1 MKIKTIFF
9 ALILITNVLF
19 TSCATIFSGTKQTVS
34 FQSNPPDADVV
45 TVMKNGAELTIGRTP
60 CTVQIKKK
68 TKDVKFVKQNYYT
81 ETYYLRANSTIN
93 AWYWVDL
100 ASMFLFG
107 TGFVAS
113 AVDLIDGAYIKLPE
127 QIKVELKKK

>member
-1 MKIKTIFF
+1 MKILNTIIV
-9 ALILITNVLF
+9 LLITNFLF

-60 CTVQIKKK
+60 CTVEINKK

-81 ETYYLRANSTIN
+81 ETYSLRLNGSIN
-93 AWYWVDL
+93 ALYFVDCL
-100 ASMFLFG
+100 GIIPAII
-107 TGFVAS
+107 
-113 AVDLIDGAYIKLPE
+113 DLSNGAYIKLPG
-127 QIKVELKKK
+127 QVQVELKKK